1 MKKDMNPDEL
11 VAGYRAFGMRKRD
24 AILQARLYRRASAPQ
39 DQRVTFCVD
48 AETLADLRAAAQEK
62 NRTLGE
68 ELRARLRIAEGT
80 IEDERAGRERA
91 MKRAAKFNPM
101 AEVETRCSTN
111 S

>member
-1 MKKDMNPDEL
+1 PASFLLVRPDIPRRPRNPVTRAGQIDMKKDMNPDEL

-39 DQRVTFCVD
+39 AQRVTFCVD
-48 AETLADLRAAAQEK
+48 AETLADL
-62 NRTLGE
+62 
-68 ELRARLRIAEGT
+68 
-80 IEDERAGRERA
+80 RAGRERA